1 MELAAGQVA
10 ITAENEL
17 HGYHFDK
24 LSSESLSQLVA
35 KVVAHPSHPAILGLQ
50 NLTGELW
57 LGERMDGHWLEVEP
71 GKSYNLSA
79 LRVVHTPQGTIKI
92 LR

>member
-10 ITAENEL
+10 ISAGNEL

-24 LSSESLSQLVA
+24 LSSESLSEPVA
-35 KVVAHPSHPAILGLQ
+35 KVVAHPSDPAILGLR
-50 NLTGELW
+50 NLTSKPW
-57 LGERMDGHWLEVEP
+57 RGERLDGHALEVEP
-71 GKSYNLSA
+71 DKSCNLAA
-79 LRVVHTPQGTIKI
+79 LRVVHTPQGTITI